1 MIRIEKNEWVLE
13 IYTQGEK
20 TMVESIVTKTA
31 MESGQ
36 FSVFQ
41 SPEWSEFLRWLLG
54 ENRTYIFLLYKNGKI
69 ALASWAY
76 AYPLVR
82 DLSWLYFTRGPI
94 FVESEKASES
104 IEQMYRMIPKNFKK
118 QFVWMRLDPLISNL
132 NVKGTSLR
140 VAHASFHPKTTL
152 QLTLAQSEEEILA
165 QMKPKGRYNIRLAEK
180 KGVIT
185 ELYTASDV
193 EKNID
198 PVKEF
203 YTIAL
208 ETTKRDGFS
217 AHSYE
222 YYKQFVKM
230 LGDKAFIILARYENK
245 VIAAGIFTL
254 MEGVCTY
261 YYGASSNEYRQV
273 MAPYLVQWEAIK
285 YAKKQ
290 EATLYDFLGINDDGK
305 QAVGAKL
312 DGVTDFKLKFGG
324 KVTSY
329 AGTYEFIVRPLWYL
343 IVRLAKALRSFH

>member
-1 MIRIEKNEWVLE
+1 M
-13 IYTQGEK
+13 
-20 TMVESIVTKTA
+20 
-31 MESGQ
+31 
-36 FSVFQ
+36 
-41 SPEWSEFLRWLLG
+41 
-54 ENRTYIFLLYKNGKI
+54 
-69 ALASWAY
+69 LASWAY
-76 AYPLVR
+76 AYPLIR

-94 FVESEKASES
+94 VVEPEKAGE
-104 IEQMYRMIPKNFKK
+104 IMEQMYLLIPKNFKK
-118 QFVWMRLDPLISNL
+118 QFVWMRLDPLIPSL
-132 NVKGTSLR
+132 NMKGTSLR
-140 VAHASFHPKTTL
+140 VAHASFHPRTTL
-152 QLTLAQSEEEILA
+152 QLDLEPSEEEILA

-180 KGVIT
+180 KGVTT
-185 ELYTASDV
+185 ELYTASDI
-193 EKNID
+193 EKGTD

-222 YYKQFVKM
+222 YYKQFVKL
-230 LGDKAFIILARYENK
+230 LGNKAFVILARYEDT

-254 MEGVCTY
+254 MGSTCTY

-273 MAPYLVQWEAIK
+273 MAPYLVQWEAIQH
-285 YAKKQ
+285 AKKHG
-290 EATLYDFLGINDDGK
+290 ATLYDFLGINDDGK

-343 IVRLAKALRSFH
+343 IVRLVKALRSFH